1 MNVPQGHAL
10 VDVIL
15 NGVITDQSTGQPISG
30 ATVNIYPPQ
39 RGGII
44 IIGSLPAVV
53 LTITNVLPIGKTTT
67 NAAGQYSIVLNN
79 LVEAYVYTVRASKTT
94 YTTNTGEFV
103 APYVP
108 IKIPIPMI
116 VNIALSP
123 APIAPIA
130 DINGPYKGKIGDV
143 IQFSSAGSNDP
154 DGTITAYQWDFG
166 DSSFSNQANPTHAYG
181 SQQIFTVKLTV
192 TDNSGATNTATTSCT
207 IIAPK
212 DPLAEANGPYSGMV
226 GDTLNVTS
234 VGSSDPDGTI
244 VEYRWDFGDGSGY
257 SFDLNSSHSYSTD
270 GNFTITLRVKDDDGR
285 THEDTALATILPLPI
300 DPVAEANGPYQ
311 EEVDMEVEFSSTGS
325 HDPDGVI
332 TDVEWNFG
340 DGSPS
345 SGDSNPSHI
354 YTSTGTYTV
363 TITVT
368 DNSGATHSDTATV
381 TIVLPPNV
389 LPIANPNGPYESRVD
404 DEITFSSAASDDTD
418 GFITDYDWNFGDG
431 TPHSFDQN
439 PTHIYEADG
448 TFTVTLTVTDDRG
461 DTASETTTI
470 TVVKKPGIPWLPI
483 LAVLII
489 AAAAA
494 AYYFLIYLKKESK
507 PTSLKIS
514 ADPSAMAAD
523 GRSTAIVTVELLDET
538 GSPIQASEAVSVE
551 LSVTAGNVNSPIQIR
566 EEMTKATAT
575 YTAGID
581 IGTYNITAQSG
592 SLKSSQAEIKLT
604 EKRRYCM
611 HCGAQMSLEDRVCPK
626 CGLSPPSGV
635 DVKECPN
642 CGEVIPIVAHFC
654 SECGAG
660 QHDFNKDEHED
671 TTTPEPEEEEKDD
684 EGE

>member
-10 VDVIL
+10 VDIVL
-15 NGVITDQSTGQPISG
+15 SGTITDQSTGLPISG
-30 ATVNIYPPQ
+30 ATVKVYPPSQ
-39 RGGII
+39 RGII
-44 IIGSLPAVV
+44 IIGLK
-53 LTITNVLPIGKTTT
+53 VLPIGTATT
-67 NAAGQYSIVLNN
+67 NAAGAYSIVLYN

-108 IKIPIPMI
+108 FKIPIPI
-116 VNIALSP
+116 NINIALTP

-130 DINGPYKGKIGDV
+130 VINGPYSGKIGDV

-166 DSSFSNQANPTHAYG
+166 DSSFSTQANPTHAYG

-192 TDNSGATNTATTSCT
+192 TDNSGATNTAQTTCT

-212 DPLAEANGPYSGMV
+212 DPLAEANGPYSEMV
-226 GDTLNVTS
+226 GNTLNVTS

-257 SFDLNSSHSYSTD
+257 AFDVNSSHTYSTD
-270 GNFTITLRVKDDDGR
+270 GNFTLTLRVKDDDGR
-285 THEDTALATILPLPI
+285 THEDTALVTIIPLPI

-311 EEVDMEVEFSSTGS
+311 EEVDTEVDFSSTGS

-345 SGDSNPSHI
+345 SGDSNPAHT
-354 YTSTGTYTV
+354 YTSTGSYTV

-368 DNSGATHSDTATV
+368 DNSGASHSDTATV

-404 DEITFSSAASDDTD
+404 DEVSLSSAGSDDTD

-431 TPHSFDQN
+431 TLHSFDQN
-439 PTHIYEADG
+439 PIHIYEADG

-461 DTASETTTI
+461 GTASETTTI
-470 TVVKKPGIPWLPI
+470 TVEKKPGLPWLPI

-494 AYYFLIYLKKESK
+494 AYYFLVYLKKESK
-507 PTSLKIS
+507 ATSLKITV
-514 ADPSAMAAD
+514 DPDTLAAD

-551 LSVTAGNVNSPIQIR
+551 LSVTAGNVNSPVQIR

-575 YTAGID
+575 YTTGID
-581 IGTYNITAQSG
+581 IGTFNITAQSS
-592 SLKSSQAEIKLT
+592 SLKSGQAEIELT

-660 QHDFNKDEHED
+660 QHDITNREEPED
-671 TTTPEPEEEEKDD
+671 TTEPEEEEKKD
-684 EGE
+684 EGEETP